1 MEDVLEVYQR
11 APDESRP
18 VVCLDEFAKQLLS
31 ETRVPI
37 PASDRHPA
45 RHDYE
50 YVREGSVSAFILA
63 VPHLGAREVFIGA
76 DGRRTAKDFAACLD
90 HLASY
95 LLPEAEKIVLVMDN
109 LNTHREASLYE
120 AFPPEKA
127 RALCERFE
135 FHYTPKHGSWLN
147 MAEIEIGLLVRG
159 CLDRRIGS
167 EAEFRS
173 EIKAYLDRKNE
184 SPKPINW
191 QFTNEKA
198 RIKLKSLYPSV

>member
-1 MEDVLEVYQR
+1 MSRPLNHTMVEVEESEGAAVSAGPSQQLRHYGPWRQENWCIPPKENAAFVAAMEDVLEVYQR
-11 APDESRP
+11 APDENRP
-18 VVCLDEFAKQLLS
+18 LVCLDEFAKQLLS

-37 PASDRHPA
+37 PATGRHPA
-45 RHDYE
+45 RQDYE

-90 HLASY
+90 HLANH

-147 MAEIEIGLLVRG
+147 MAEIEIGLL
-159 CLDRRIGS
+159 
-167 EAEFRS
+167 A
-173 EIKAYLDRKNE
+173 
-184 SPKPINW
+184 
-191 QFTNEKA
+191 
-198 RIKLKSLYPSV
+198 